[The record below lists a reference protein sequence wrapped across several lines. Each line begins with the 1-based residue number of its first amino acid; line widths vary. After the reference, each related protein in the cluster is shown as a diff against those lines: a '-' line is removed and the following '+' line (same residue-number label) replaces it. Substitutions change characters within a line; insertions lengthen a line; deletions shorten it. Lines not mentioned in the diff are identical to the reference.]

1 MSLRVALVGCGR
13 WGSRLLTALLG
24 HPEIEVAAVIDID
37 RRALA
42 RAAHLAPRAR
52 LGHSLEQTRDV
63 DAAIIA
69 TPATQHYAPT
79 HTAFELGLD
88 VLVEKPLATR
98 AVEARALAG
107 MSQGRVAMV
116 GHVLRYHPAVERII
130 DLSRTGAVGTIDHL
144 RFRRFT
150 SSGTRHPLWALAPH
164 DIATLYAIDDSP
176 LENVTAR
183 WNDAIEIDIRL
194 ASGTSANLCVTT
206 TAAMPLRQTRVI
218 GSDGSLFLDE
228 LVAFEDALRRE
239 LDHFVDC
246 VRSRK
251 TPRTSFDDSVRIV
264 ETLELAEARLE
275 QDTPLVAAQ

>member
-13 WGSRLLTALLG
+13 WGSRLLAALMD
-24 HPEIEVAAVIDID
+24 HPQIEVAAVVDID

-79 HTAFELGLD
+79 QTALELGLD

-98 AVEARALAG
+98 AAEARALAN
-107 MSQGRVAMV
+107 MRHDRIAMV
-116 GHVLRYHPAVERII
+116 GHVLRYHPAVERIV
-130 DLSRTGAVGTIDHL
+130 DLSRTGAIGAIDHL

-164 DIATLYAIDDSP
+164 DIATLYAIDESP
-176 LENVTAR
+176 LESVTAR
-183 WNDAIEIDIRL
+183 WDHAIEIDITL

-206 TAAMPLRQTRVI
+206 TAATPMRQLRIT

-228 LVAFEDALRRE
+228 LACEHDALRRE

-246 VRSRK
+246 VRHRR
-251 TPRTSFDDSVRIV
+251 TPRTPFDESVRIV
-264 ETLELAEARLE
+264 ETLELVEACLE
-275 QDTPLVAAQ
+275 TPLVAAQ